1 MIINPF
7 DKTTGKNKL
16 GQKAL
21 IKGEKSFFLMPG
33 ELIEDR
39 IKDINLLENHEAL
52 LLRANAETEVSV
64 NDKDEKTGKI
74 TNIKKIVKAGDI
86 WMEYGPTEYIP
97 PLEVEILE
105 RRKLIP
111 LD

>member
-1 MIINPF
+1 M
-7 DKTTGKNKL
+7 
-16 GQKAL
+16 

-33 ELIEDR
+33 EIIEDK
-39 IKDINLLENHEAL
+39 IKDINLLESNEAL
-52 LLRANAETEVSV
+52 LLRASAETEVDV

-74 TNIKKIVKAGDI
+74 ASIKKKVNAGDI
-86 WMEYGPTEYIP
+86 WMEYGPNEYIP

-111 LD
+111 LDKNEGIYVRDITFFIFKY